1 MTSVAVLGGG
11 VGGLSAA
18 HELATRG
25 FDVVVYEARDV
36 FGGKARS
43 IPVRGTEVGGREPL
57 PGEHGF
63 RFFPGFYRHVNRTM
77 AAIPRRGS
85 TVVRSLVPATEMLL
99 AQDGRR
105 NAIVAPTT
113 FPSTL
118 GDLGRLARFVH
129 TIAVRMNIPLREY
142 VMFFELLLGY
152 LTACDERRLHDYE
165 PLDWWTFVKAEQC
178 SPAYQEFL
186 AKGMTR
192 ALVAARAEEMSAR
205 TGCAILCQLLQ
216 DMARPDG
223 QIDRVLDGPTSEVW
237 IQPWVDWLRDEHGVR
252 FAPGHRVVDVR
263 CDGTRVTGVT
273 VQSVGGSRDVVA
285 DYYVAALPCE
295 KLAPLTTGGLARV
308 DDSLAHLDHLV
319 TRWMTGAMYYL
330 DVDLPLVHGHVIFLN
345 SPWALTA
352 ISQQQFWDLDL
363 ETRGDGRVEGI
374 LSVDVSDW
382 DTKGLNGKSAT
393 QCTKEEILDEV
404 WRQMVAHIDDG
415 TLSKANVLH
424 RFLDPGI
431 HFDPATGTPTR
442 NDDPLLINTK
452 GSWRIRPE
460 ASTKVRNL
468 VIASD
473 FVRTNTDLAT
483 MEAANEAAR
492 RAVNVILDAESS
504 PHPRCEI
511 FDLAEP
517 ALLAPFRKLDAL
529 LWKLGRRRRSRL
541 KMLGVN
547 EAGKLVVAPQLR
559 RGTPG

>member
-43 IPVRGTEVGGREPL
+43 IPVPDTAEDGRGPL

-63 RFFPGFYRHVNRTM
+63 RFFPGFYRHVDATM
-77 AAIPRRGS
+77 ATIPYGHGW
-85 TVVRSLVPATEMLL
+85 VADNLVGATQMML
-99 AQDGRR
+99 AQDGGQ
-105 NAIVAPTT
+105 NEIVAPTT

-129 TIAVRMNIPLREY
+129 TIAVRMRIPLHEY
-142 VMFFELLLGY
+142 VMFFNLLLGY
-152 LTACDERRLHDYE
+152 LTACDERRLAEYE
-165 PLDWWTFVKAEQC
+165 PVDWWTFVRAKEC

-223 QIDRVLDGPTSEVW
+223 RIDRVLNGPTSEVW
-237 IQPWVDWLRDEHGVR
+237 IDPWVELLRDSHGVT
-252 FAPGHRVVDVR
+252 FAPGHRVTDIR
-263 CDGTRVTGVT
+263 CDADGVSGVT
-273 VQSVGGSRDVVA
+273 VESADGPHDITA
-285 DYYVAALPCE
+285 DYYVSALPCE
-295 KLAPLTTGGLARV
+295 KLAPLTAGGLAAA
-308 DDSLAHLDHLV
+308 DPQLAHLGDLV

-330 DVDLPLVHGHVIFLN
+330 DVDRPLVNGHVIFLN
-345 SPWALTA
+345 SQWALTA
-352 ISQQQFWDLDL
+352 ISQQQFWALDL
-363 ETRGDGRVEGI
+363 ENRGDGRVGGI

-382 DTKGLNGKSAT
+382 DTPGFNGMAAKD
-393 QCTKEEILDEV
+393 CTEEEILDEV
-404 WRQMVAHIDDG
+404 WRQMVAHVDDG
-415 TLSKANVLH
+415 SLTEANVLH

-431 HFDPATGTPTR
+431 HFDPVTR
-442 NDDPLLINTK
+442 HPVANDDPLLINTK
-452 GSWRIRPE
+452 CSWRYRPE
-460 ASTKVRNL
+460 AATAVPNF

-483 MEAANEAAR
+483 MEGANEAAR
-492 RAVNVILDAESS
+492 RAVNAILDAESS
-504 PHPRCEI
+504 PQKRCEV

-517 ALLAPFRKLDAL
+517 ALLAPFRAVDAV
-529 LWKLGRRRRSRL
+529 LWRLGRSGA
-541 KMLGVN
+541 KPSMIGVN
-547 EAGKLVVAPQLR
+547 EAGNLVVAPSF
-559 RGTPG
+559 